1 MKREKEFREVGF
13 EYYFENCSDLL
24 CKTDPDGNLN
34 KINRNWLQ
42 ILDYQLSEMEGQPIT
57 KFVHPDDHKKIIS
70 LLKNI
75 VRNKKAKNNE
85 IRFKNKKGP
94 LLWIEC
100 RPFIVEGLIYI
111 SAHDITKTKQ
121 TEDNFRN
128 LTKLH
133 KTVLD
138 SVVTGMIYTRQNKIF
153 WANNA
158 FLNMFNCT
166 LQDIKGQH
174 LSFFIRNK
182 NVYEKLQ
189 EEAMAT
195 FSKGEIY
202 IQEIEV
208 YNENGNVRWI
218 NLSGTSIDSD
228 KPAGETVWMIQ
239 DITERKNTDEKFKQL
254 SDTTQTILRTVPAG
268 IALIRNHKFEWVNST
283 LCGML
288 GYKFEELLS
297 MGPGINLV
305 NPEDH
310 KRLLNEGYKIME
322 SGEFYTAEVQ
332 MRRKDNS
339 ILLCQ
344 LTGKAIDPLNI
355 KEGVIWSHQDI
366 TESKKAEI
374 ALAESEAV
382 LKATI
387 ESINDGIMVINADR
401 KITHTNAHFRNMF
414 NVSDELLVKNSD
426 YIIMNHA
433 KNQLSDQKYF
443 TKRIEEIY
451 KSTESSEDILHLK
464 NGRILERTSYPLQED
479 GPAKGRVWLFR
490 DVTEKKKYEE
500 ELLKNQKILSNSQRI
515 AQMGNFEF
523 HLETN
528 TVNWGKE
535 MYRIYGCDP
544 EKGQPS
550 NDIFM
555 KLLHPDD
562 HKKFRYHMENSIRS
576 KKFEDI
582 QLRIIRPDGALRY
595 FSYSGEF
602 NLDQNGR
609 PYYLLGIAKDITEL
623 KMIEENLREQ
633 EAKLRKIFS
642 AAPVP
647 IGMFYQEKFVECND
661 EFYKMTGY
669 TPDEIIGQYTRK
681 IVPTDEEYQE
691 KSQEYLSGV
700 YKNNVYSTESQW
712 VKKDG
717 TLIDIILRFSPLDPS
732 GTDIRGSI
740 FSALDITERNQA
752 LKEIKKLN
760 KELEEKVLKRTAEL
774 EMANRDLEAF
784 AYSVSHDLRSPL
796 RHIDGFLS
804 LMHSSL
810 SETSQKTNHY
820 YEKTRAATKR
830 MHNMIEDL
838 LNFSRLGRKKL
849 AYSQIDSNILIREI
863 IEELVIDPKKNNIE
877 WKINEL
883 IPMKADRAM
892 LKLAFENLISNAIKY
907 SSKNNKIVIE
917 IGSREL
923 KKGIEFY
930 VKDNGIGFDMKFA
943 DKLFNVFQRLHTNEE
958 FDGIGIGLANVKQII
973 KKHGGTVRAESKPN
987 LGATFYITLPK

>member
-1 MKREKEFREVGF
+1 MKKEKEFREVGF

-34 KINRNWLQ
+34 KINHNWLQ
-42 ILDYQLSEMEGQPIT
+42 ILGYQLSEMEGQHIT

-75 VRNKKAKNNE
+75 IRNKKAKNDE
-85 IRFKNKKGP
+85 IRFKHKKGP
-94 LLWIEC
+94 FLCIEC
-100 RPFIVEGLIYI
+100 RPCIVEELIYI
-111 SAHDITKTKQ
+111 SAHDITKTKPN
-121 TEDNFRN
+121 EDNFRN

-138 SVVTGMIYTRQNKIF
+138 SVVTGLIYSRRNKMI
-153 WANNA
+153 WANKA

-166 LQDIKGQH
+166 IQDIKGQH
-174 LSFFIRNK
+174 LSYFFKNK
-182 NVYEKLQ
+182 DEYEKLRKK
-189 EEAMAT
+189 AMAN
-195 FSKGEIY
+195 FSKGENY
-202 IQEIEV
+202 IQDIEV
-208 YNENGNVRWI
+208 YSENCGVRWI
-218 NLSGTSIDSD
+218 NMSGKAINSD
-228 KPAGETVWMIQ
+228 RPTDGTVWMIQ
-239 DITERKNTDEKFKQL
+239 DITEKTNTDKKFKHL
-254 SDTTQTILRTVPAG
+254 ADTTQTILRTVPAG

-283 LCGML
+283 LCSML
-288 GYKFEELLS
+288 GYEFEEMVALD
-297 MGPGINLV
+297 PGFNFI

-310 KRLLNEGYKIME
+310 KKLLIEGYKMME
-322 SGEFYTAEVQ
+322 SGEFYIAEVQ
-332 MRRKDNS
+332 MKRKDNS

-344 LTGKAIDPLNI
+344 LTGKAIEPHNT

-414 NVSDELLVKNSD
+414 NISDELLSKDSD

-433 KNQLSDQKYF
+433 KQQLSDQKDF
-443 TKRIEEIY
+443 IKRIEEIY

-464 NGRILERTSYPLQED
+464 YGRILERNSYPLKED
-479 GPAKGRVWLFR
+479 GQVKGRVWLFR

-515 AQMGNFEF
+515 AQLGNFEF

-535 MYRIYGCDP
+535 MYKIYGCDP

-550 NDIFM
+550 AELFM
-555 KLLHPDD
+555 KLIHPDD
-562 HKKFRYHMENSIRS
+562 HKKFRDHMENSIRF
-576 KKFEDI
+576 KKFEDL

-595 FSYSGEF
+595 ISYSGEF
-602 NLDQNGR
+602 TLDQNGR
-609 PYYLLGIAKDITEL
+609 PYYLLGIAQDITEL

-661 EFYKMTGY
+661 EFYRTTGY
-669 TPDEIIGQYTRK
+669 TPDEIIGQFTRK

-700 YKNNVYSTESQW
+700 FKNNVYSTETQW

-717 TLIDIILRFSPLDPS
+717 TLIDIILRFSPIDPS
-732 GTDIRGSI
+732 GTDIKGSI

-760 KELEEKVLKRTAEL
+760 RELEEKVLKRTAEL
-774 EMANRDLEAF
+774 EMVNRDLEAF

-810 SETSQKTNHY
+810 SETSQKTNLY

-849 AYSQIDSNILIREI
+849 VYSQIDTNILIREI
-863 IEELVIDPKKNNIE
+863 IEELVIDPEKNNIE
-877 WKINEL
+877 WNINEL
-883 IPMKADRAM
+883 LPVKADRAM
-892 LKLAFENLISNAIKY
+892 LKLAFENLIFNAIKY
-907 SSKNNKIVIE
+907 SSKNNKIIIE

-923 KKGIEFY
+923 KKSIEFY

-943 DKLFNVFQRLHTNEE
+943 DKLFNVFQRLHSGEE
-958 FDGIGIGLANVKQII
+958 FDGIGIGLANVKQILHRNAAFG
-973 KKHGGTVRAESKPN
+973 KH
-987 LGATFYITLPK
+987 